1 MSELERSIEQWRRTL
16 AGSPGLTPD
25 AVAELESHLRDEV
38 QRLQESG
45 LEPQRAV
52 ALAIEKLGTPQ
63 ALAREFT
70 KVAPE
75 PVAPW
80 WPMRVVCGATALL
93 ALLLVALLMARCF
106 DGRMEALLA
115 VHVGAVTIGYG
126 LSFVAAALAV
136 CYVVQGTIR
145 ALRPEQLR
153 GVARG
158 LYVLTWVAA
167 AATGVGVLLGAV
179 WAKEHLGRWWGW
191 DAKET
196 GAAIVLAWDALMLLF
211 LRRRAGKEVD
221 AILLG
226 LVGSVLVCLAWFGP
240 ALLGAGHSYGE
251 HGYLLGMV
259 ILAHGAIYLVG
270 RAQAR
275 RLEGHRA

>member
-1 MSELERSIEQWRRTL
+1 TPSRRRAGGRCARRKSSGCWCRESWTNYGGCSMSELERSIEQWRRTL

-106 DGRMEALLA
+106 DGRMAALLA
-115 VHVGAVTIGYG
+115 VHVGA
-126 LSFVAAALAV
+126 
-136 CYVVQGTIR
+136 
-145 ALRPEQLR
+145 
-153 GVARG
+153 
-158 LYVLTWVAA
+158 
-167 AATGVGVLLGAV
+167 
-179 WAKEHLGRWWGW
+179 
-191 DAKET
+191 
-196 GAAIVLAWDALMLLF
+196 
-211 LRRRAGKEVD
+211 
-221 AILLG
+221 
-226 LVGSVLVCLAWFGP
+226 
-240 ALLGAGHSYGE
+240 
-251 HGYLLGMV
+251 
-259 ILAHGAIYLVG
+259 
-270 RAQAR
+270 
-275 RLEGHRA
+275 